1 MGLIATPAR
10 RKRPKIRKNKVSGPF
25 LSAGEETEVQRLGSN
40 STPIKAIR
48 EIMDSSSSSI
58 PISSIDIEEDASLRS
73 SPTAPSQRLPAIA
86 SVSHM
91 SNRISSG
98 DADLFDEHPST
109 PTALSQ
115 AVSVHDDSLWSVVVP
130 LNDLTGSPNETLGRI
145 RPLDAIPM
153 PLPCPEQLATMATPL
168 NSKSASVRPRL
179 HLPDVR
185 ISHGE
190 VETESLLTWRDP
202 YGFHMVEAH
211 LRGGRFGAG
220 DAASGS
226 SS

>member
-1 MGLIATPAR
+1 MGPY
-10 RKRPKIRKNKVSGPF
+10 

-40 STPIKAIR
+40 STPIKAVR

-73 SPTAPSQRLPAIA
+73 TPTAPSQRLPAIA
-86 SVSHM
+86 NDSHM
-91 SNRISSG
+91 PNRISSS
-98 DADLFDEHPST
+98 DADLFDETPST
-109 PTALSQ
+109 PTAPSL

-130 LNDLTGSPNETLGRI
+130 LNDLTGSPDETLGTI
-145 RPLDAIPM
+145 QPLNAIPM
-153 PLPCPEQLATMATPL
+153 PPPSPEQLVAMATSL
-168 NSKSASVRPRL
+168 NSKSASARPRL
-179 HLPDVR
+179 QLPDVR
-185 ISHGE
+185 ISHRE

-202 YGFHMVEAH
+202 YGFHKVEAH
-211 LRGGRFGAG
+211 LRSGCFVAG